1 MFGDETPVGPKSHPA
16 QAYSWAKF
24 KEVNPDE
31 YRTPIKQP
39 QIFGDMQQYQRP
51 DAPREPLWRGQAP
64 GGQWRDQKDP
74 RIQPLPLRNDPR
86 QVRGGMPPM
95 NSSGG
100 FGGRLNYAGSRF
112 PSPFEVFGQP
122 HDSQQPNAISD
133 GLGHFFE
140 RLGSTDPEVVLNQVI
155 PVIIRQAQDNLN
167 SGRLNPN
174 QFSSLMKQVM
184 QLKEQA
190 MMLQA
195 DKIHHVQTGGS
206 GARKG
211 SNMPW
216 GGPGKQQPLPF
227 NPVDGGIPA
236 MPPPPPP
243 VALFVPP
250 GGVKPRSMSPEAPPV
265 AVANRDLPFAN
276 KDDLDMIAADP
287 VSTIDIDLQPRD
299 IRFFGEMATVVMA
312 PGDVRE
318 LSFTAGGLD
327 PTRRIII
334 DDMLKVRVPVS
345 APNYTP
351 FMLNGMEHRV
361 KLGAPTRELWID
373 DKWYQC
379 YFNNEIRVQ
388 IGPNYHKFFLEGPP
402 PNVTIGKVSLKN
414 LCLGTVQLIIDGDL
428 DYPITIYLD
437 LKPQCVDIAGKPHVF
452 RFVQGLKTL
461 LINGHPFMTQ
471 FGGTP
476 MVVYVN
482 QERHYLRLTSL
493 PEGVRPDRV
502 RLMNLEAL
510 KGSSSPSQAHQDFG
524 PGSPPMASND
534 NSQDG
539 MDSGGLNN
547 SFENKAFDRIL
558 SMLPSSS
565 TPRQDKV
572 ASRRLTS
579 QYSSSPSFEG
589 AITSG
594 SKVSAKPEP
603 AEIPSSADKTVHPSS
618 EAPAVDIHN
627 LWSQLLGAG
636 LIAGSSAAIPGLDN
650 ATATPA
656 GSSSSTTTPSTAVKS
671 EKEVEKADSKKLPVS
686 KPVEPVEV
694 VKPVVLKSHDKSLK
708 T

>member
-1 MFGDETPVGPKSHPA
+1 
-16 QAYSWAKF
+16 
-24 KEVNPDE
+24 
-31 YRTPIKQP
+31 
-39 QIFGDMQQYQRP
+39 
-51 DAPREPLWRGQAP
+51 
-64 GGQWRDQKDP
+64 
-74 RIQPLPLRNDPR
+74 
-86 QVRGGMPPM
+86 M

-100 FGGRLNYAGSRF
+100 GFGNRLNYAGSRL

-155 PVIIRQAQDNLN
+155 PVIIRQAQDNLT

-195 DKIHHVQTGGS
+195 DKIHHVQMGGAS
-206 GARKG
+206 GGRKVN
-211 SNMPW
+211 NMPW
-216 GGPGKQQPLPF
+216 VGPGKQQPLPF
-227 NPVDGGIPA
+227 NPIDGGMPN

-243 VALFVPP
+243 VALFAPP
-250 GGVKPRSMSPEAPPV
+250 GGVKPRSLSPEVPPV
-265 AVANRDLPFAN
+265 AFANRDLP
-276 KDDLDMIAADP
+276 IASKEELELIASDP

-334 DDMLKVRVPVS
+334 DDMLKIRVPVN

-402 PNVTIGKVSLKN
+402 PNVTIGKVPLKN

-437 LKPQCVDIAGKPHVF
+437 LKPQCVNIAGKPHVF

-482 QERHYLRLTSL
+482 QEKHYLRLTTL

-502 RLMNLEAL
+502 RLMNLEAP
-510 KGSSSPSQAHQDFG
+510 KGTSSPSQAHQDFG

-539 MDSGGLNN
+539 MDGGGLNN

-565 TPRQDKV
+565 TPRQDKI

-589 AITSG
+589 AIKSSG
-594 SKVSAKPEP
+594 PNASSEPEP
-603 AEIPSSADKTVHPSS
+603 ADIPSSTDKSANATSPS
-618 EAPAVDIHN
+618 ETPVVDIHN

-636 LIAGSSAAIPGLDN
+636 LITGGASAAIPGLDT
-650 ATATPA
+650 TATPPA
-656 GSSSSTTTPSTAVKS
+656 GSTPSATPSTAVKS
-671 EKEVEKADSKKLPVS
+671 EKEVEKSDPKKLPAS

-708 T
+708 M